1 MWVLLE
7 SLQRKQRIQG
17 CSTFQSSEGRRP
29 SRPGKYQAVKSHVL
43 AGTMTQRSTSG
54 KLLSVRHPTDPK
66 PIFKGRTR
74 KKTNAMTLYV
84 IRAVKTGL
92 VKVGISDSFDARLSK
107 LRREGPDELEV
118 LKVFHGEREYIEGL
132 EKEIHAE
139 LKAYHSHGEW
149 FDFHST
155 IIAAIIETA

>member
-1 MWVLLE
+1 
-7 SLQRKQRIQG
+7 
-17 CSTFQSSEGRRP
+17 
-29 SRPGKYQAVKSHVL
+29 
-43 AGTMTQRSTSG
+43 
-54 KLLSVRHPTDPK
+54 
-66 PIFKGRTR
+66 
-74 KKTNAMTLYV
+74 MTLYV

-139 LKAYHSHGEW
+139 LRGLGAHHHLSGSSIVRKSRPLLSGLKRNSLFQFREAPKAFPSAPLWRGAPRFNLAQWSGISGWCRCRRVGRNQTLQMLVSY
-149 FDFHST
+149 
-155 IIAAIIETA
+155 

>member
-1 MWVLLE
+1 V
-7 SLQRKQRIQG
+7 
-17 CSTFQSSEGRRP
+17 
-29 SRPGKYQAVKSHVL
+29 
-43 AGTMTQRSTSG
+43 
-54 KLLSVRHPTDPK
+54 LSVRRPTDPK
-66 PIFKGRTR
+66 SIFEGSYPKENKR
-74 KKTNAMTLYV
+74 NMTLYV

-155 IIAAIIETA
+155 IIAAIIERLENEFAVLI